1 MWNARMRPGS
11 AFSYADPRLPPGR
24 SNPLEGALR
33 LSQRVAIGD
42 DAARVEAP
50 ADEFQGMLEVA
61 GVVVGERARDLGLSP
76 DDRLGVEGHG
86 TVVEAEE
93 HQGPAYREVLEA
105 LGDRPGGAHG
115 VDDGVE
121 PLSFEDRAGSE
132 FLGHRESLCVDV
144 ECGHI
149 DRKSVV

>member
-1 MWNARMRPGS
+1 MWNARMRPGL

-42 DAARVEAP
+42 DAARVETF
-50 ADEFQGMLEVA
+50 ADQLQGMLEIA
-61 GVVVGERARDLGLSP
+61 RVVIGERARDLRLSP
-76 DDRLGVEGHG
+76 DDRLGVERHG

-93 HQGPAYREVLEA
+93 HQGPAHGEVLEA
-105 LGDRPGGAHG
+105 LGDRPGGAHR

-121 PLSFEDRAGSE
+121 PLVFEDRAGSE
-132 FLGHRESLCVDV
+132 FLG
-144 ECGHI
+144 
-149 DRKSVV
+149 